1 MAMTKQN
8 NTIKNLKGETRK
20 NRENR
25 IPSLMALQRI
35 VGSQRRG
42 GAKSRKKNTMNIKE
56 SDLCKCCP

>member
-42 GAKSRKKNTMNIKE
+42 EAKSREKNTMNIKE
-56 SDLCKCCP
+56 SDLYKCCP